1 MKERRERDG
10 GRENRRPRRIGWSQR
25 NSSDWWIQAIP
36 HRVLFFSIHFR
47 RRCPFLLL
55 LSIIVCL
62 FVCPYVMYVCGMWDV
77 GVYIL
82 YSVYSVSRCLV
93 FHSVISSQLLHYSIH
108 WTVNIILYWVGTLEI
123 QYTTRIY
130 CRLCNISHTIHKI
143 YIIYSCIYSVF
154 CCA

>member
-77 GVYIL
+77 GVWVSIYYIVCIVTSQKNKLMERAPTEIHAFISTLWMNDVCVWCIL
-82 YSVYSVSRCLV
+82 YCVCDMCVGARRCVMCMCGRYICV
-93 FHSVISSQLLHYSIH
+93 FYMV
-108 WTVNIILYWVGTLEI
+108 
-123 QYTTRIY
+123 
-130 CRLCNISHTIHKI
+130 
-143 YIIYSCIYSVF
+143 
-154 CCA
+154 